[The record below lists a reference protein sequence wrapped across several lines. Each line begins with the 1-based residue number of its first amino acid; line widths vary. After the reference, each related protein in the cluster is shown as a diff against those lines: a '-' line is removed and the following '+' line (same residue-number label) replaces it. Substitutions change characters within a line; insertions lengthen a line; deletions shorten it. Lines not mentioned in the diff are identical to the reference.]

1 VNLYNKWQSRRW
13 WVCLWAMAA
22 ASAIITTG
30 IVRGD
35 IPEGLGAVVSILAG
49 VAGGYIAADSLTKG
63 KE

>member
-1 VNLYNKWQSRRW
+1 
-13 WVCLWAMAA
+13 MAA